1 MNLIGT
7 YRATQDV
14 TFRSRVIAATVIS
27 ALDIINDPAYVN
39 TTRAE
44 AAWQILNS
52 PAGNGWTERFVWLT
66 ASNAAIA
73 ASVQE
78 DGSVAAT
85 DSDIHY
91 VVSGVW
97 SMLFPDDGSLGDY
110 DE

>member
-7 YRATQDV
+7 WRATQDPD
-14 TFRSRVIAATVIS
+14 FRSRVIAATVIS
-27 ALDIINDPAYVN
+27 ALDIINDSQYIN

-52 PAGNGWTERFVWLT
+52 PSGNGWTERFVWLT

-78 DGSVAAT
+78 DGSVSAT
-85 DSDIHY
+85 DNDIAW
-91 VVSGVW
+91 VVAGVW
-97 SMLFPDDGSLGDY
+97 SVLFPDDES
-110 DE
+110 

>member
-14 TFRSRVIAATVIS
+14 TFRSRVIAASVIS
-27 ALDIINDPAYVN
+27 ALDIINDPQYIN

-44 AAWQILNS
+44 VAWQILNS

-66 ASNAAIA
+66 ASNAAVA

-78 DGSVAAT
+78 DGSVAVT
-85 DSDIHY
+85 DNDIAY
-91 VVSGVW
+91 VVAGVW
-97 SMLFPDDGSLGDY
+97 NVLFP
-110 DE
+110 

>member
-14 TFRSRVIAATVIS
+14 TFRSRVIAASVIS
-27 ALDIINDPAYVN
+27 ALDIINDPQYVN
-39 TTRAE
+39 TARAE

-52 PAGNGWTERFVWLT
+52 PSGNGWTERFVWLT

-78 DGSVAAT
+78 DGSVAVT
-85 DSDIHY
+85 DNDIAY
-91 VVSGVW
+91 VVAGVW
-97 SMLFPDDGSLGDY
+97 GVLFPDNGS
-110 DE
+110 